1 MKCTALFVA
10 VGELCVCRSSLY
22 NASKHHVSEYSYRL
36 VSCRFGQ
43 RKYLHGERG
52 CLALVRD
59 DTSALAL

>member
-1 MKCTALFVA
+1 MKYTAFFVA
-10 VGELCVCRSSLY
+10 VRELCVSQSSLY

-43 RKYLHGERG
+43 RKYLNEEQG

-59 DTSALAL
+59 DTGAFAL